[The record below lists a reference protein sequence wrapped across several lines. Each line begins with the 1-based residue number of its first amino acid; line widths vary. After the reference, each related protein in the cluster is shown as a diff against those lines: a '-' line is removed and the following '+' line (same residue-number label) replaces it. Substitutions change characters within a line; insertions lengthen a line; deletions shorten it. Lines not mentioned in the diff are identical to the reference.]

1 MGALPMRFGRAR
13 PHPKSL
19 FPWEEEE
26 ALSVTLAPGELS
38 GKSALES
45 RYAEAADGLHAI
57 GNP

>member
-1 MGALPMRFGRAR
+1 MRFGRAR
-13 PHPKSL
+13 PHPKNL

-57 GNP
+57 ENP